1 MSAANYGQLALN
13 AAGFITQAKKSNEK
27 IRLLEQE
34 QEENLAEV
42 QRLRKETILAE
53 TSRRADLRDE
63 YDQLIASFQASGGGV
78 TEYNLLRHSQRAG
91 YLKGKDE
98 GRSLDNLDK
107 DLKRLESQ
115 RVALIAETRAAIN
128 ETTFSRNQTAL
139 GIFGDAYKI
148 YNKSLSP
155 YSAVSAVDADSSL
168 TIRNT

>member
-1 MSAANYGQLALN
+1 M
-13 AAGFITQAKKSNEK
+13 
-27 IRLLEQE
+27 
-34 QEENLAEV
+34 
-42 QRLRKETILAE
+42 
-53 TSRRADLRDE
+53 
-63 YDQLIASFQASGGGV
+63 
-78 TEYNLLRHSQRAG
+78 LRHSQRAG